1 MCPLTNCHIW
11 LIFAT
16 PLMGDEPP
24 PPEWQPICVLTHM
37 ANIGPP
43 IRAPSIFV
51 CVVCLKPFRIGL
63 SNFAYLFHIIHN
75 ISNTCQ
81 SVAYLPITQQASP
94 LPRQYLQTQDNQPQD
109 KQPKVCLEK
118 KLIFCFELKK
128 KLAYNVSRP
137 SKQQHVCL
145 KQEKMFPVQKL
156 SKIKI

>member
-1 MCPLTNCHIW
+1 MLFLYWQHLIICEICYMCPLTNCHIW

-24 PPEWQPICVLTHM
+24 PPRVAANLCSHTHM

-51 CVVCLKPFRIGL
+51 CVVCLKTFRIGL

-81 SVAYLPITQQASP
+81 SVWLTFPSHSRLPHFQGNISKPKTSQ
-94 LPRQYLQTQDNQPQD
+94 
-109 KQPKVCLEK
+109 QPKVCLEK
-118 KLIFCFELKK
+118 RTNIFF
-128 KLAYNVSRP
+128 
-137 SKQQHVCL
+137 
-145 KQEKMFPVQKL
+145 
-156 SKIKI
+156 